1 VGAAPQGV
9 GARGERGAAPPV
21 VGRVRVRTLQGG
33 RVSAEDRAA
42 ERRRRWA
49 AEARRDLIALWAS
62 APPKMES
69 ATRARAV
76 LKLARSVM
84 MPEDWAVMTAY
95 VAFSLPPGIGEAT
108 EMDAPGVVGLRA
120 AADFVRVNNVPCAQA
135 FADKVAAHLG
145 QTLSL
150 DFRQAGQ
157 VR

>member
-1 VGAAPQGV
+1 M
-9 GARGERGAAPPV
+9 RS
-21 VGRVRVRTLQGG
+21 LQGG

-49 AEARRDLIALWAS
+49 AEARKDLIALWTS

-84 MPEDWAVMTAY
+84 MPEDWSVMTAY
-95 VAFSLPPGIGEAT
+95 VAFSLPPGIVEAT
-108 EMDAPGVVGLRA
+108 EMDAPGVGLRA
-120 AADFVRVNNVPCAQA
+120 AAEFVRVNGVPCAQA

-145 QTLSL
+145 QTIAI
-150 DFRQAGQ
+150 DFRQGGP
-157 VR
+157 R